1 MRIFLIMLWYI
12 VHGECFFSRVFYD
25 DSYSLY
31 SSLTPDDEMD
41 GLDQVFGAC
50 DIEHVLLLTTSEEN
64 FWPVHWILSHPL
76 LSGMRMA
83 HFNVDY
89 MTMTNISS
97 SDLINV
103 LWDFYYIQQVRNFI
117 IVTKHYKVIMDSAH
131 QLFYE
136 RQRGVGALFPHK
148 TTFTIVWP
156 STDSEANL
164 PEMDDAVMDNVA
176 IVTVAVA
183 TNKVAQIFTLMYR
196 EQRRREWEAVYFF
209 KTFSNTT
216 SLSCTTFPN
225 RMYGL
230 NGRNLSILAKEWL
243 SHLIIQTNRKTGQIE
258 YAGYYVDIINALSS
272 SINFT
277 FNFTPGPNEENTIN
291 WSDFS
296 GRVGLGEVDFGA
308 TTYLGSSAL
317 YLNHSVSFPILWVNI
332 SGVYVNNERSP
343 VISPLKLFHL
353 EVYLCLLSSILF
365 TMSLYLIITNISR
378 KILSENINCFKKS
391 DDGQNPSSITR
402 EAPTI
407 KKEGTGLKHQY
418 LETVSFSKHLNSD
431 LVIGQENSPSK
442 THDFWT
448 TDRDN
453 MSSDFKDNNVV
464 FQHLDFI
471 TDSTDQLKNT
481 CKYQFYEKPIFQ
493 HQYSDDL
500 NSQRPIQYRSIGTQ
514 TTIEETSQ
522 NISTSFQ
529 LLRQLKYCYS
539 KTSEGNEQEAIK
551 INEKMIEIQHT
562 SSRLPKRSEQV
573 GCFHGISLANKLPNE
588 EVINLFFKFLG
599 SIFSQDSLPEPWNC
613 SARLLM
619 WSWCLMLLVLTAVF
633 TGNITANLVDQ
644 DESIP
649 FSTFEELL
657 QRSDY
662 KWGLFQDSSFFNI
675 MKNSRPGTTLR
686 RLYDSMEQFARTDP
700 SITGSFEVQV
710 MKVKSEKYVTFFFSG
725 DLEYLYAQ
733 NNVSNL
739 VIMKDNFMTTYMGFI
754 FPRNSTLNDLISERL
769 MLMSDVGILPHLL
782 QANKNVSKNSKVSQ
796 SKDSSNMALDLFY
809 MEGLFYS
816 CGYGIAMATVVLLLE
831 FLYLKFLAKY
841 LL

>member
-1 MRIFLIMLWYI
+1 M
-12 VHGECFFSRVFYD
+12 
-25 DSYSLY
+25 DS
-31 SSLTPDDEMD
+31 
-41 GLDQVFGAC
+41 LDQVFGAC
-50 DIEHVLLLTTSEEN
+50 DIEHVVLLTTSEEN

-89 MTMTNISS
+89 MTMTNTSISH
-97 SDLINV
+97 LINV

-131 QLFYE
+131 QLFNE
-136 RQRGVGALFPHK
+136 RQTAEGALFPHK
-148 TTFTIVWP
+148 TTFIIVWP
-156 STDSEANL
+156 STDSEVNL
-164 PEMDDAVMDNVA
+164 PKMDDAVMDNVA
-176 IVTVAVA
+176 IVMVDVA

-209 KTFSNTT
+209 KTFSNTI
-216 SLSCTTFPN
+216 SLYCTTFPN

-230 NGRNLSILAKEWL
+230 NGRNLTIMAKEWL
-243 SHLIIQTNRKTGQIE
+243 SHLRMQTNRKTGQIE
-258 YAGYYVDIINALSS
+258 YTGYYVDIINALSS

-277 FNFTPGPNEENTIN
+277 FHFTPRPNEENTIN

-343 VISPLKLFHL
+343 VISPLKLFKL

-365 TMSLYLIITNISR
+365 TMSLYLIITNISK
-378 KILSENINCFKKS
+378 KILFENINCFKKPN
-391 DDGQNPSSITR
+391 DGQNPSSVTH
-402 EAPTI
+402 EAPTKANADI
-407 KKEGTGLKHQY
+407 GLKRQC
-418 LETVSFSKHLNSD
+418 LDKMSSIKHIHSNLAM
-431 LVIGQENSPSK
+431 GQENRSPK
-442 THDFWT
+442 TQDFWT
-448 TDRDN
+448 TDHDN
-453 MSSDFKDNNVV
+453 KSSDFKDNNVV

-471 TDSTDQLKNT
+471 TDSTDHLKKT
-481 CKYQFYEKPIFQ
+481 CQYQFYEKQIFQ
-493 HQYSDDL
+493 HQYKDDV
-500 NSQRPIQYRSIGTQ
+500 NSQRPMQYRSIGTQ
-514 TTIEETSQ
+514 TTNEETSQ

-529 LLRQLKYCYS
+529 LLRQLKYSYS

-551 INEKMIEIQHT
+551 KNEKMIEIQLT
-562 SSRLPKRSEQV
+562 RSRLPKTSEQV
-573 GCFHGISLANKLPNE
+573 RCFHGISLAKRLPNE
-588 EVINLFFKFLG
+588 DVIHLFFKFLG
-599 SIFSQDSLPEPWNC
+599 SIFSQDSLPEPRNC

-619 WSWCLMLLVLTAVF
+619 WSWCLMLLVINAVF

-644 DESIP
+644 EESIP
-649 FSTFEELL
+649 FSTFEQLL
-657 QRSDY
+657 QRNDY
-662 KWGLFQDSSFFNI
+662 KWGLSEDSSFFNI

-686 RLYDSMEQFARTDP
+686 RLYDSMEQFARSDP
-700 SITGSFEVQV
+700 SVTGSFEVQV

-725 DLEYLYAQ
+725 DLEYLYEQ

-739 VIMKDNFMTTYMGFI
+739 VIMEDNFMTTYMGFI

-769 MLMSDVGILPHLL
+769 LLMSDVGILPHLL
-782 QANKNVSKNSKVSQ
+782 QANTNVSTNSKVSQ

-809 MEGLFYS
+809 MQGLFYS
-816 CGYGIAMATVVLLLE
+816 CGYGLAMATVVLLLE
-831 FLYLKFLAKY
+831 FLYSKFLAKY

>member
-1 MRIFLIMLWYI
+1 MRILLNMLWFI
-12 VHGECFFSRVFYD
+12 VHGESFVTRFYYD
-25 DSYSLY
+25 DPYLLK
-31 SSLTPDDEMD
+31 SSFTPDDEMD
-41 GLDQVFGAC
+41 CLDQVFGAC

-76 LSGMRMA
+76 LSGIRMA

-89 MTMTNISS
+89 MTMTNISN

-230 NGRNLSILAKEWL
+230 NGRNLTILAKEWL

-258 YAGYYVDIINALSS
+258 YAGYYVDIIKTLSS

-296 GRVGLGEVDFGA
+296 DRVGLGEVDFGA
-308 TTYLGSSAL
+308 TSYLVHSAL
-317 YLNHSVSFPILWVNI
+317 YSNYSISFPILWVNI
-332 SGVYVNNERSP
+332 SGVYINNERSP
-343 VISPLKLFHL
+343 VISPLKLFQL
-353 EVYLCLLSSILF
+353 EVYLCLLTSILF
-365 TMSLYLIITNISR
+365 TMSLYVIVTNISN
-378 KILSENINCFKKS
+378 KILLDIVSCYRNLEES
-391 DDGQNPSSITR
+391 DIRANKYLSAITNETPTKANADIGQCLDKMSC
-402 EAPTI
+402 I
-407 KKEGTGLKHQY
+407 KHIH
-418 LETVSFSKHLNSD
+418 SN
-431 LVIGQENSPSK
+431 LVMGQENCSTK
-442 THDFWT
+442 TQDFWT
-448 TDRDN
+448 TDLNNR
-453 MSSDFKDNNVV
+453 SSDVDVLQQDNI
-464 FQHLDFI
+464 DK
-471 TDSTDQLKNT
+471 LKNT
-481 CKYQFYEKPIFQ
+481 YNNRTSQVSEEEIIFQ
-493 HQYSDDL
+493 HQ
-500 NSQRPIQYRSIGTQ
+500 NSIDVNTQRHIQYRSIETQ
-514 TTIEETSQ
+514 TTNEETNQ
-522 NISTSFQ
+522 NISTSFK
-529 LLRQLKYCYS
+529 LLRQLKYSCS
-539 KTSEGNEQEAIK
+539 KTSEKEDIK
-551 INEKMIEIQHT
+551 INDKMNEIKLKDLC
-562 SSRLPKRSEQV
+562 SSAGLPKGAEKV
-573 GCFHGISLANKLPNE
+573 GCLHEVSIIDKLPDKDT
-588 EVINLFFKFLG
+588 IHLFFKFLG
-599 SIFSQDSLPEPWNC
+599 SIFGQDSLPEPWNSSIC
-613 SARLLM
+613 LLT
-619 WSWCLMLLVLTAVF
+619 WSWCLMILLLTAVF

-649 FSTFEELL
+649 FSTFEQLL
-657 QRSDY
+657 QRRDY
-662 KWGLFQDSSFFNI
+662 KWGLSEDSSFFDI

-700 SITGSFEVQV
+700 TVTGSFEVQ
-710 MKVKSEKYVTFFFSG
+710 MTKMQTEKYVSFFFSD
-725 DLEYLYAQ
+725 DLEYLRGCMDSSHLVILK
-733 NNVSNL
+733 NNV
-739 VIMKDNFMTTYMGFI
+739 MTTYMGLI
-754 FPRNSTLNDLISERL
+754 FPKNSTLNDLISERL

-782 QANKNVSKNSKVSQ
+782 QANTNVFKNKISQ
-796 SKDSSNMALDLFY
+796 GTDSSNMVLDLLY
-809 MEGLFYS
+809 MEGLFYI
-816 CGYGIAMATVVLLLE
+816 CGYGIAMSTAVLLLE
-831 FLYLKFLAKY
+831 ALYAKCFIIN
-841 LL
+841 